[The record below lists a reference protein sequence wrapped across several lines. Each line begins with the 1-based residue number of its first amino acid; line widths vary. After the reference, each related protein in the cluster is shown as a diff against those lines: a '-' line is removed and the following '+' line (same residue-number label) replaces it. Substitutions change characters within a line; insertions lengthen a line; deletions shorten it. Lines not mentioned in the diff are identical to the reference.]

1 MRISGKNFNQK
12 NVIIQIFLV
21 ACIEKRNV
29 FWDISTKPKIGILKK
44 LLCLEASTKPHV
56 YKKIHEFLINM
67 AFTMACPSSKKGLK
81 MVSGPLGVK
90 L

>member
-21 ACIEKRNV
+21 ACIEKKNM

-44 LLCLEASTKPHV
+44 LVHLEASTKPHV

-67 AFTMACPSSKKGLK
+67 AFTMACRTPRKA
-81 MVSGPLGVK
+81 
-90 L
+90 